1 MSLLSKAQFLYRV
14 GEKCGNQKEHIM
26 TRSLYKAKNTLFIPL
41 LAIISI
47 SLLFPIQSFA
57 AAPAVLK
64 QLDEAFVQVAE
75 KVKPAVVNISSS
87 KKETVRSS
95 EGAPDLEPF
104 FKNGPFK
111 DFFGQQEP
119 FKKFKK
125 GPGEGRDVH
134 PQGMG
139 SGVIISAD
147 GLILTNAH
155 VVKDADEIKVTIS
168 DKRSFTAKVIGIDVE
183 SDIAVVKIDAKD
195 LPIAHLGD
203 SDKLQ
208 VGEIVFAI
216 GNPFG
221 LNRTVTSGIVS
232 ATGRTNVGIID
243 YEDFIQ
249 TDAAINPGNSGG
261 PLVNI
266 DGDVIGLNTAI
277 ATRSG
282 GYQGIG
288 FAIPSNSAKLI
299 MDDLVKHGKV
309 KRGLL
314 GVNIQDMNES
324 LAKSFGRSDA
334 EGALVSQVIEG
345 SPAEK
350 AGVKAGDII
359 LKFNNELVKGAANLK
374 NIVGREKPGSS
385 ATLTIYRDK
394 KTMQIPVKIAERT
407 DKTVASNAG
416 SGSST
421 AETSN
426 DLGIEI
432 EKTPAD
438 VASKMDLKEGQGLLV
453 KDISSDGVGARMGL
467 RSGDVILEVDG
478 ATVSDAASFNKAV
491 SEAKKSK
498 VIRLKVQR
506 GKAKIFLAS
515 SLD

>member
-1 MSLLSKAQFLYRV
+1 
-14 GEKCGNQKEHIM
+14 M
-26 TRSLYKAKNTLFIPL
+26 TGSLYKAKSLLILPF
-41 LAIISI
+41 LAIISL
-47 SLLFPIQSFA
+47 SLIFPVASSA
-57 AAPAVLK
+57 TAPAVLK

-75 KVKPAVVNISSS
+75 KVKPAVVNISSM
-87 KKETVRSS
+87 KKETANPA
-95 EGAPDLEPF
+95 EGTPDLEPF
-104 FKNGPFK
+104 FKNHPFK
-111 DFFGQQEP
+111 DFFGDEF
-119 FKKFKK
+119 FKRFKK
-125 GPGEGRDVH
+125 GPGEGREIH

-139 SGVIISAD
+139 SGVIVSSD

-168 DKRSFTAKVIGIDVE
+168 DKRSFKAKVKGIDTE
-183 SDIAVVKIDAKD
+183 SDIAVIEIDAKG
-195 LPIAHLGD
+195 LPTANLGD
-203 SDKLQ
+203 SSKLQ

-266 DGDVIGLNTAI
+266 DGDVIGINTAI

-288 FAIPSNSAKLI
+288 FAIPSSSAKLI
-299 MDDLVKHGKV
+299 MDDLIKHGKV

-314 GVNIQDMNES
+314 GVNIQDMNDS
-324 LAKSFGRSDA
+324 LAKSFGRKDA
-334 EGALVSQVIEG
+334 QGALVSQVIEG

-350 AGVKAGDII
+350 AGIKAGDII
-359 LKFNNELVKGAANLK
+359 LKFNNQPVTGAANLK
-374 NIVGREKPGSS
+374 NLVGKEKPGTS

-394 KTMQIPVKIAERT
+394 KTLDLPVKIAERT
-407 DKTVASNAG
+407 QKAIAASGTNGATG
-416 SGSST
+416 KSSN

-426 DLGIEI
+426 DLGIQI
-432 EKTPAD
+432 EPVPEA
-438 VASKMDLKEGQGLLV
+438 VASKMDLKEGQGILV
-453 KDISSDGVGARMGL
+453 KDINSNGVGAMMGL
-467 RSGDVILEVDG
+467 RSGDVIVEVDG
-478 ATVSDAASFNKAV
+478 TTVASVETFNKAV
-491 SEAKKSK
+491 SEAKKNK

-506 GKAKIFLAS
+506 GKAKIFLAGS
-515 SLD
+515 FD